1 MTERI
6 AAAARPDVD
15 AESVLAALAAF
26 VNTAIMARG
35 HAVAPGDDLDAAGV
49 DSVAYLK
56 ILLFIETTFG
66 FWMPDE
72 DLVDANVRSLGAL
85 ASYVC
90 RRLRPAR

>member
-1 MTERI
+1 MTRRI
-6 AAAARPDVD
+6 ASAARPEVD
-15 AESVLAALAAF
+15 AEHALDALATF
-26 VNTAIMARG
+26 VNTEIMARDHG
-35 HAVAPGDDLDAAGV
+35 VAPDDDLDAAGV

-72 DLVDANVRSLGAL
+72 DLLDANVRSLRAL

-90 RRLRPAR
+90 RRLGPAR